1 MKAILSLIQEKKL
14 TRVQA
19 ALASFILDHAVE
31 VCFMSSTKLAE
42 KLGISD
48 PSVIRFCR
56 TLGFSGYTEFQEA
69 LRKECHGDLFRI
81 SDRLPVPSDRAA
93 ALSRIELP
101 SDILSNEYKNTIQN
115 LEQAI
120 ASNRPEMLDA
130 AAGIILSSRQKYIVA
145 SRGNS
150 CLGVY
155 LNLYLHHMTDHVIY
169 TASASVSPFDLMA
182 DISSEDCVI
191 AFSFPRYSS
200 TDELA
205 LKFARSAGA
214 KIILFTDKPSALLT
228 EYADIIFTVPV
239 NSTSFFN
246 SLSAAQF
253 LSEVLLNTVS
263 RKCKGRSIERK
274 LKKIDL
280 YLDEFGNY

>member
-1 MKAILSLIQEKKL
+1 MKAILSLLQGKKL
-14 TRVQA
+14 TRVQS

-56 TLGFSGYTEFQEA
+56 TLGFTGYTEFQEA
-69 LRKECHGDLFRI
+69 LRQEYHGDLFRI

-93 ALSRIELP
+93 ALSRMDLP
-101 SDILSNEYKNTIQN
+101 SDVLSNEYDNTCRN
-115 LEQAI
+115 LEQAL
-120 ASNRPEMLDA
+120 ASNRPEMLEA
-130 AAGIILSSRQKYIVA
+130 AAELILSSRQKYIVA

-155 LNLYLHHMTDHVIY
+155 LNLYLHHMTDRVIY

-182 DISSEDCVI
+182 DISQEDCVI

-205 LKFARSAGA
+205 LKLARSAGA

-228 EYADIIFTVPV
+228 EYADILFTAPV

-263 RKCKGRSIERK
+263 RKCKGRSIEKK

-280 YLDEFGNY
+280 YLNESGNY

>member
-1 MKAILSLIQEKKL
+1 MKAIQNIMQSKKL
-14 TRVQA
+14 TRVQS

-42 KLGISD
+42 KLDISE

-56 TLGFSGYTEFQEA
+56 ALGFSGYTDFQKA
-69 LRKECHGDLFRI
+69 LREEYHGDLFRI

-93 ALSRIELP
+93 ALSRLDLP
-101 SDILSNEYKNTIQN
+101 SDILSNEYQNTLGN
-115 LEQAI
+115 LEQAL
-120 ASNRPEMLDA
+120 AANRPEMLDA
-130 AAGIILSSRQKYIVA
+130 AASLILSSNQKFIVA
-145 SRGNS
+145 SRGNA

-169 TASASVSPFDLMA
+169 TASSSVSPFDLMA
-182 DISSEDCVI
+182 DITSEDCVI
-191 AFSFPRYSS
+191 VFSFPRYSS
-200 TDELA
+200 TDELT
-205 LKFARSAGA
+205 LKLARFAGA
-214 KIILFTDKPSALLT
+214 KVILFTDKPSALLS
-228 EYADIIFTVPV
+228 EYADILFTVPV

-253 LSEVLLNTVS
+253 LTEVLLNTIS

-280 YLDEFGNY
+280 YLDEFGTY

>member
-1 MKAILSLIQEKKL
+1 MKAIHSLIQEKKL
-14 TRVQA
+14 TRVQS

-56 TLGFSGYTEFQEA
+56 VLGFSGYTDFQKA
-69 LRKECHGDLFRI
+69 LREEYHGDLFRI

-93 ALSRIELP
+93 ALSRLDLP
-101 SDILSNEYKNTIQN
+101 SDILSNEYQNTLNN
-115 LEQAI
+115 LEQTI
-120 ASNRPEMLDA
+120 ASTRPEDLDHA
-130 AAGIILSSRQKYIVA
+130 AEIILTSRHKYIVA
-145 SRGNS
+145 SRGNA

-155 LNLYLHHMTDHVIY
+155 LNLYLHHMTDQVIS
-169 TASASVSPFDLMA
+169 TSSASASPFDLMA

-191 AFSFPRYSS
+191 VFSFPRYSS
-200 TDELA
+200 IDELT
-205 LKFARSAGA
+205 LKLARSAGA
-214 KIILFTDKPSALLT
+214 KIILFTDKPSARLG
-228 EYADIIFTVPV
+228 EYADILFTIPV

-246 SLSAAQF
+246 SLIAAQF
-253 LSEVLLNTVS
+253 LTEVLLNTIS
-263 RKCKGRSIERK
+263 RKCKGRSVEKK

-280 YLDEFGNY
+280 YLDEFGTY